1 MSISVKKEKSKSN
14 TDQESGYTKEELRRL
29 IDKGTTGEIKK
40 DLHQFLAMCMVYWT
54 IWLRHQGWGE
64 FEKTYGRD

>member
-1 MSISVKKEKSKSN
+1 MSVSVKKEKSN

-40 DLHQFLAMCMVYWT
+40 DLHQFLA
-54 IWLRHQGWGE
+54 LARSG
-64 FEKTYGRD
+64 KGRRNDK